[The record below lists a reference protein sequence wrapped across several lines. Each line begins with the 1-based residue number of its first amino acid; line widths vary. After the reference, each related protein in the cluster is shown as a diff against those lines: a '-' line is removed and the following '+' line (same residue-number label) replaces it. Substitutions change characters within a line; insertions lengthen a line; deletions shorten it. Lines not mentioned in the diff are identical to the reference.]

1 MARQRSPDR
10 NKAYEIFKEHNGDIT
25 NRKIAE
31 LLSTSEK
38 TVSEKTV
45 GGWKSKDGW
54 IDKLNGVL
62 HKNERSTP
70 KKDTEYSKK
79 KPGAPKGNKNAVN
92 NRGGAKKGNKNAVG
106 NSGGAAPLRNGNAAT
121 HGLYRKYLP
130 QEIYDL
136 KEELKEE
143 LKEAV
148 NNDSLSIIWDSIM
161 LQYTQIIHAQRI
173 MFVRDKEEITKE
185 LRKKKLTE
193 SGFEEE
199 WEIQFAW
206 DKQASFL
213 NAQSKAMST
222 LVTLI
227 EKYDRLANT
236 EEQKLRIEKLKK
248 EIASIKV
255 DGDTNQNTEDWKES
269 LMKIAERRRKQKE
282 AEANG

>member
-1 MARQRSPDR
+1 MARQRSSDR

-70 KKDTEYSKK
+70 KKDAEYSKK
-79 KPGAPKGNKNAVN
+79 KPGAPKGNKNAIN

-130 QEIYDL
+130 QELYDL
-136 KEELKEE
+136 KEELEE
-143 LKEAV
+143 AI
-148 NNDSLSIIWDSIM
+148 NNDPLSILWESIM
-161 LQYTQIIHAQRI
+161 LHHAQIIHAQRI
-173 MFVRDKEEITKE
+173 MFVKDNEDMTKE
-185 LRKKKLTE
+185 LRKNKLTE
-193 SGFEEE
+193 SGYEEE

-213 NAQSKAMST
+213 NAQSKALST
-222 LVTLI
+222 LSALI
-227 EKYDRLANT
+227 RDFDRLAN
-236 EEQKLRIEKLKK
+236 I
-248 EIASIKV
+248 
-255 DGDTNQNTEDWKES
+255 DD
-269 LMKIAERRRKQKE
+269 ERRAKLEFIQVQIDKIKSNTNNDDNDIE
-282 AEANG
+282 PVVIVDNISGDLNV

>member
-10 NKAYEIFKEHNGDIT
+10 NKAYEIFKEHKGDIT

-79 KPGAPKGNKNAVN
+79 KPGAPKGNKNAIN

-130 QEIYDL
+130 QELYDL
-136 KEELKEE
+136 KEELEE
-143 LKEAV
+143 AI
-148 NNDSLSIIWDSIM
+148 NNDPLSILWESIM
-161 LQYTQIIHAQRI
+161 LQHAQIIHAQRI
-173 MFVRDKEEITKE
+173 MFVNNKENMTKE
-185 LRKKKLTE
+185 LRKKKLSE

-213 NAQSKAMST
+213 NAQSKALST
-222 LVTLI
+222 LSALI
-227 EKYDRLANT
+227 RDFDRLAN
-236 EEQKLRIEKLKK
+236 I
-248 EIASIKV
+248 
-255 DGDTNQNTEDWKES
+255 DD
-269 LMKIAERRRKQKE
+269 ERRAKLEFIQVQIDKIKSTTNNDDNNIE
-282 AEANG
+282 PVVIVDNISGDLNV

>member
-10 NKAYEIFKEHNGDIT
+10 NKAYEIFKENNGDIT

-79 KPGAPKGNKNAVN
+79 KPGAPKGNKNAIN

-130 QEIYDL
+130 QELYDL
-136 KEELKEE
+136 KEELEE
-143 LKEAV
+143 AI
-148 NNDSLSIIWDSIM
+148 NNDPLSILWEGIM
-161 LQYTQIIHAQRI
+161 LQHAQIIHAQRI
-173 MFVRDKEEITKE
+173 MFVKDNKDMTKE
-185 LRKKKLTE
+185 LRKNKLSE

-213 NAQSKAMST
+213 NAQSKALST
-222 LVTLI
+222 LSALI
-227 EKYDRLANT
+227 RDFDRLAN
-236 EEQKLRIEKLKK
+236 I
-248 EIASIKV
+248 
-255 DGDTNQNTEDWKES
+255 DD
-269 LMKIAERRRKQKE
+269 ERRAKLEFIQVQIDKIKSNTNNDDNNIE
-282 AEANG
+282 PVVILDNISGDLNV

>member
-130 QEIYDL
+130 QEIYD
-136 KEELKEE
+136 LKEE

>member
-70 KKDTEYSKK
+70 KKVTEYSKK
-79 KPGAPKGNKNAVN
+79 KPGAPKGNKNAIN

-130 QEIYDL
+130 QELYDL
-136 KEELKEE
+136 KEELEE
-143 LKEAV
+143 AI
-148 NNDSLSIIWDSIM
+148 NNDPLSILWESIM
-161 LQYTQIIHAQRI
+161 LQHAQIIHAQRI
-173 MFVRDKEEITKE
+173 MFVKDNKDMTKE
-185 LRKKKLTE
+185 LRKNKLSE

-213 NAQSKAMST
+213 NAQSKALST
-222 LVTLI
+222 LSALI
-227 EKYDRLANT
+227 RDFDRLAN
-236 EEQKLRIEKLKK
+236 I
-248 EIASIKV
+248 
-255 DGDTNQNTEDWKES
+255 DD
-269 LMKIAERRRKQKE
+269 ERRAKLEFIQVQIDKIKSNTNNDDNDIE
-282 AEANG
+282 PVVIVDNISGDLNV

>member
-10 NKAYEIFKEHNGDIT
+10 NKAYEIFKEHNGNIT

-79 KPGAPKGNKNAVN
+79 KPGAPKGNKNAIN

-106 NSGGAAPLRNGNAAT
+106 NSGGSAPLRNGNAVS

-136 KEELKEE
+136 KEELKE
-143 LKEAV
+143 AV
-148 NNDSLSIIWDSIM
+148 NNESLTIIWDSII
-161 LQYTQIIHAQRI
+161 LQ
-173 MFVRDKEEITKE
+173 
-185 LRKKKLTE
+185 
-193 SGFEEE
+193 
-199 WEIQFAW
+199 
-206 DKQASFL
+206 
-213 NAQSKAMST
+213 
-222 LVTLI
+222 
-227 EKYDRLANT
+227 
-236 EEQKLRIEKLKK
+236 
-248 EIASIKV
+248 
-255 DGDTNQNTEDWKES
+255 
-269 LMKIAERRRKQKE
+269 
-282 AEANG
+282 

>member
-1 MARQRSPDR
+1 
-10 NKAYEIFKEHNGDIT
+10 GDIT

-70 KKDTEYSKK
+70 MEDTEYSKK

-130 QEIYDL
+130 QEIFDL
-136 KEELKEE
+136 KEELI
-143 LKEAV
+143 EAI
-148 NNDSLSIIWDSIM
+148 NNDPLAIIWESIM

-173 MFVRDKEEITKE
+173 MFVRDNEDMTKE
-185 LRKKKLTE
+185 LRKNKLTE

-269 LMKIAERRRKQKE
+269 LMKIAERRRKQRE
-282 AEANG
+282 AEANE

>member
-10 NKAYEIFKEHNGDIT
+10 NKAYEIFKEYNGDIT

-54 IDKLNGVL
+54 INKLNGVF

-92 NRGGAKKGNKNAVG
+92 NRGGAPKGNKNAVG

-136 KEELKEE
+136 KEELKE
-143 LKEAV
+143 AV
-148 NNDSLSIIWDSIM
+148 NNDSLTIIWDSIM

-173 MFVRDKEEITKE
+173 MFVKDNEDMTKE
-185 LRKKKLTE
+185 LRKNKLTE
-193 SGFEEE
+193 SGYEEE

-222 LVTLI
+222 LVNLI

-248 EIASIKV
+248 EIAAIKV

-282 AEANG
+282 AEANE

>member
-45 GGWKSKDGW
+45 GGWKSKDEW

-92 NRGGAKKGNKNAVG
+92 NRGGAKKGNKNAIG

-136 KEELKEE
+136 KEELKE
-143 LKEAV
+143 AV
-148 NNDSLSIIWDSIM
+148 NNDSLTIIWDSIM

-173 MFVRDKEEITKE
+173 MFVRDNEDMTKE
-185 LRKKKLTE
+185 LRKNKLTE

-222 LVTLI
+222 LVNLI

-248 EIASIKV
+248 EIAAIKV

-282 AEANG
+282 AEANE

>member
-10 NKAYEIFKEHNGDIT
+10 NKAYEIFKDHNGDIT

-70 KKDTEYSKK
+70 MEDTEYSKK

-130 QEIYDL
+130 QEIFDL
-136 KEELKEE
+136 KEELI
-143 LKEAV
+143 EAI
-148 NNDSLSIIWDSIM
+148 NNDPLAIIWESIM

-173 MFVRDKEEITKE
+173 MFIRDKEDMTKE

-282 AEANG
+282 AEANE

>member
-10 NKAYEIFKEHNGDIT
+10 NKAYEIFKEYNGDIT

-45 GGWKSKDGW
+45 GGWKSKDEW

-92 NRGGAKKGNKNAVG
+92 NRGGAPKGNKNAVG

-136 KEELKEE
+136 KEELKE
-143 LKEAV
+143 AV
-148 NNDSLSIIWDSIM
+148 NNDSLTIIWDSIM

-173 MFVRDKEEITKE
+173 MFVKDNEDMTKE
-185 LRKKKLTE
+185 LRKNKLTE
-193 SGFEEE
+193 SGYEEE

-222 LVTLI
+222 LVNLI

-248 EIASIKV
+248 EIAAIKV

-282 AEANG
+282 AEANE

>member
-10 NKAYEIFKEHNGDIT
+10 NKAYEIFKENNGDIT

-79 KPGAPKGNKNAVN
+79 KPGAPKGNKNAIN

-106 NSGGAAPLRNGNAAT
+106 NSGGSAPLRNGNAVT

-130 QEIYDL
+130 QEIFDL
-136 KEELKEE
+136 KEELI
-143 LKEAV
+143 EAI
-148 NNDSLSIIWDSIM
+148 NNDPLAIIWESIM

-173 MFVRDKEEITKE
+173 MFVKDNEDMTKE
-185 LRKKKLTE
+185 LRKNKLTE
-193 SGFEEE
+193 SGYEEE

-282 AEANG
+282 AEANE

>member
-31 LLSTSEK
+31 LLSASEK

-106 NSGGAAPLRNGNAAT
+106 NSGGAAPLRNSNAAT

-130 QEIYDL
+130 QEIFDL
-136 KEELKEE
+136 KEELI
-143 LKEAV
+143 EAI
-148 NNDSLSIIWDSIM
+148 NNDPLAIIWESIM

-173 MFVRDKEEITKE
+173 MFVRDNEDMTKE
-185 LRKKKLTE
+185 LRKNKLTE

-269 LMKIAERRRKQKE
+269 LMKIAERRRKQRE
-282 AEANG
+282 AEANE

>member
-38 TVSEKTV
+38 TVNEKTV

-92 NRGGAKKGNKNAVG
+92 NRGGAKKGNKNAIG
-106 NSGGAAPLRNGNAAT
+106 NSGGSAPLRNGNAAT

-130 QEIYDL
+130 KELYDL
-136 KEELKEE
+136 KEELEE
-143 LKEAV
+143 AIK
-148 NNDSLSIIWDSIM
+148 NDPLSILWESIM
-161 LQYTQIIHAQRI
+161 LQHAQIIHAQRI
-173 MFVRDKEEITKE
+173 MFVKDNKDMTKE
-185 LRKKKLTE
+185 LRKNKLSE

-213 NAQSKAMST
+213 NAQSKALST
-222 LVTLI
+222 LSALI
-227 EKYDRLANT
+227 RDFDRLAN
-236 EEQKLRIEKLKK
+236 I
-248 EIASIKV
+248 
-255 DGDTNQNTEDWKES
+255 DD
-269 LMKIAERRRKQKE
+269 ERRAKLEFIQVQIDKIKSNTNNDDNNIE
-282 AEANG
+282 PVVIVDNISGDLNV

>member
-38 TVSEKTV
+38 TVNEKTV

-70 KKDTEYSKK
+70 KKDAEYSKK
-79 KPGAPKGNKNAVN
+79 KPGAPKGNKNAIN

-130 QEIYDL
+130 QELYDL
-136 KEELKEE
+136 KEELEE
-143 LKEAV
+143 AI
-148 NNDSLSIIWDSIM
+148 NNDPLSILWESIM
-161 LQYTQIIHAQRI
+161 LQHAQIIHAQRI
-173 MFVRDKEEITKE
+173 MFVKDNEDMTKE
-185 LRKKKLTE
+185 LRKNKLTE
-193 SGFEEE
+193 SGYEEE

-213 NAQSKAMST
+213 NAQSKALST
-222 LVTLI
+222 LSALI
-227 EKYDRLANT
+227 RDFDRLAN
-236 EEQKLRIEKLKK
+236 I
-248 EIASIKV
+248 
-255 DGDTNQNTEDWKES
+255 DD
-269 LMKIAERRRKQKE
+269 ERRAKLEFIQVQIDKIKSNTNNDDNDIE
-282 AEANG
+282 PVVIVDNISGDLNV

>member
-38 TVSEKTV
+38 AVNEKTV
-45 GGWKSKDGW
+45 GGWKSKDEW

-79 KPGAPKGNKNAVN
+79 KPGAPKGNRNAVN
-92 NRGGAKKGNKNAVG
+92 NRGGAKKGNKNAIG
-106 NSGGAAPLRNGNAAT
+106 NPGGSAPLRNGNAAT

-130 QEIYDL
+130 KELYDL
-136 KEELKEE
+136 KEELEE
-143 LKEAV
+143 AI
-148 NNDSLSIIWDSIM
+148 NNDPLSILWEGIM
-161 LQYTQIIHAQRI
+161 LQHAQIIHAQRI
-173 MFVRDKEEITKE
+173 MFVNNKEDMTKE
-185 LRKKKLTE
+185 LRKKKLSE

-213 NAQSKAMST
+213 NAQSKALST
-222 LVTLI
+222 LSALI
-227 EKYDRLANT
+227 RDFDRLAN
-236 EEQKLRIEKLKK
+236 I
-248 EIASIKV
+248 
-255 DGDTNQNTEDWKES
+255 DD
-269 LMKIAERRRKQKE
+269 ERRAKLEFIQVQIDKIKS
-282 AEANG
+282 NTNNDDNNIDPVVIVDNVSGDLNV

>member
-70 KKDTEYSKK
+70 MEDTEYSKK

-130 QEIYDL
+130 QEIFDL
-136 KEELKEE
+136 KEELI
-143 LKEAV
+143 EAI
-148 NNDSLSIIWDSIM
+148 NNDPLAIIWESIM

-173 MFVRDKEEITKE
+173 MFIRDKEDMTKE
-185 LRKKKLTE
+185 LRKKKLNE

-248 EIASIKV
+248 EIAAIKV

-282 AEANG
+282 AEANE

>member
-136 KEELKEE
+136 KEELKE
-143 LKEAV
+143 AV
-148 NNDSLSIIWDSIM
+148 NNDSLTIIWDSIM

-173 MFVRDKEEITKE
+173 MFVKDNEDMTKE
-185 LRKKKLTE
+185 LRKNKLTE

-222 LVTLI
+222 LVNLI

-248 EIASIKV
+248 EIVAIKV

-282 AEANG
+282 AEVNE

>member
-70 KKDTEYSKK
+70 KEDTEYSKK

-130 QEIYDL
+130 QEIFDL
-136 KEELKEE
+136 KEELI
-143 LKEAV
+143 EAI
-148 NNDSLSIIWDSIM
+148 NNDPLAIIWESIM

-173 MFVRDKEEITKE
+173 MFVRDNEDMTKE
-185 LRKKKLTE
+185 LRKNKLTE

-269 LMKIAERRRKQKE
+269 LMKIAARRRKQKE
-282 AEANG
+282 AEANE

>member
-106 NSGGAAPLRNGNAAT
+106 NSGGAAPLRDGNAAT

-136 KEELKEE
+136 KEELKE
-143 LKEAV
+143 AV
-148 NNDSLSIIWDSIM
+148 NNDSLTIIWDSIM

-173 MFVRDKEEITKE
+173 MFVRDKEDMTKE

-222 LVTLI
+222 LVNLM

-248 EIASIKV
+248 EIAAIKV

-282 AEANG
+282 AEQNE

>member
-92 NRGGAKKGNKNAVG
+92 NRGGAKKGNKNAAG
-106 NSGGAAPLRNGNAAT
+106 NPGGSAPLRNGNAAT

-130 QEIYDL
+130 QELYDL
-136 KEELKEE
+136 KEELEE
-143 LKEAV
+143 AI
-148 NNDSLSIIWDSIM
+148 NNDPLSILWESIM
-161 LQYTQIIHAQRI
+161 LQHAQIIHAQRI
-173 MFVRDKEEITKE
+173 MFVNNKEDMTKE
-185 LRKKKLTE
+185 LRKKKLSE

-206 DKQASFL
+206 DKQARFL
-213 NAQSKAMST
+213 NAQSKALST
-222 LVTLI
+222 LSALI
-227 EKYDRLANT
+227 RDFDRLAN
-236 EEQKLRIEKLKK
+236 I
-248 EIASIKV
+248 
-255 DGDTNQNTEDWKES
+255 DD
-269 LMKIAERRRKQKE
+269 ERRAKLEFIQVQIDKIKSNTNNDDNNIE
-282 AEANG
+282 PVVIVDNISGDLNV

>member
-10 NKAYEIFKEHNGDIT
+10 NKAYEIFEEHKGDIT
-25 NRKIAE
+25 NRKISE

-106 NSGGAAPLRNGNAAT
+106 NSGGAAPLRNGNAVS

-136 KEELKEE
+136 KEELKE
-143 LKEAV
+143 AV
-148 NNDSLSIIWDSIM
+148 NNDSLTIIWDSII

-173 MFVRDKEEITKE
+173 MFVRDKEDMTKE

-222 LVTLI
+222 LVALI

-248 EIASIKV
+248 EIAAIKI
-255 DGDTNQNTEDWKES
+255 DSDTGQNTEDWKES
-269 LMKIAERRRKQKE
+269 LMKIAERRRKMKE
-282 AEANG
+282 AEKHE

>member
-79 KPGAPKGNKNAVN
+79 KPGAPKGNKNAIN
-92 NRGGAKKGNKNAVG
+92 NRGGAKKGNKNAIG
-106 NSGGAAPLRNGNAAT
+106 NSGGSAPLRNGNAAT

-130 QEIYDL
+130 KELYDL
-136 KEELKEE
+136 KEELEE
-143 LKEAV
+143 AIK
-148 NNDSLSIIWDSIM
+148 NDPLSILWESIM
-161 LQYTQIIHAQRI
+161 LQHAQIIHAQRI
-173 MFVRDKEEITKE
+173 MFVKDNEDMTKE
-185 LRKKKLTE
+185 LRKNKLTE
-193 SGFEEE
+193 SGYEEE

-213 NAQSKAMST
+213 NAQSKALST
-222 LVTLI
+222 LSALI
-227 EKYDRLANT
+227 RDFDRLAN
-236 EEQKLRIEKLKK
+236 I
-248 EIASIKV
+248 
-255 DGDTNQNTEDWKES
+255 DD
-269 LMKIAERRRKQKE
+269 ERRAKLEFIQVQIDKIKSNTNNDDNNIE
-282 AEANG
+282 PVVIVDNISGDLNV

>member
-38 TVSEKTV
+38 AVNEKTV
-45 GGWKSKDGW
+45 GGWKSKDEW

-62 HKNERSTP
+62 PKNERSTP
-70 KKDTEYSKK
+70 KKDAEYSKK

-106 NSGGAAPLRNGNAAT
+106 NPGGSAPLRNGNAAT

-130 QEIYDL
+130 KELYDL
-136 KEELKEE
+136 KEELEE
-143 LKEAV
+143 AI
-148 NNDSLSIIWDSIM
+148 NNDPLSILWESIM
-161 LQYTQIIHAQRI
+161 LQHAQIIHAQRI
-173 MFVRDKEEITKE
+173 MFVNNKEDMTKE
-185 LRKKKLTE
+185 LRKKKLSE

-213 NAQSKAMST
+213 NAQSKALST
-222 LVTLI
+222 LSALI
-227 EKYDRLANT
+227 RDFDRLAN
-236 EEQKLRIEKLKK
+236 I
-248 EIASIKV
+248 
-255 DGDTNQNTEDWKES
+255 DD
-269 LMKIAERRRKQKE
+269 ERRAKLEFIQVQIDKIKSNTNNDDNNIE
-282 AEANG
+282 PVVIVDNISGDLNV

>member
-136 KEELKEE
+136 KEELKE
-143 LKEAV
+143 AV
-148 NNDSLSIIWDSIM
+148 NNDSLTIIWDSIM

-173 MFVRDKEEITKE
+173 MFVRDKEDMTKE

-222 LVTLI
+222 LVNLI

-248 EIASIKV
+248 EIAAIKV

-282 AEANG
+282 AEANE

>member
-92 NRGGAKKGNKNAVG
+92 NRGGAKKGNENAVG

-136 KEELKEE
+136 KEELKE
-143 LKEAV
+143 AV
-148 NNDSLSIIWDSIM
+148 NNDSLTIIWDSIM

-173 MFVRDKEEITKE
+173 MFVKDNEDMTKE
-185 LRKKKLTE
+185 LRKNKLTE

-222 LVTLI
+222 LVNLI

-248 EIASIKV
+248 EIAAIKV

-282 AEANG
+282 AEQNE

>member
-54 IDKLNGVL
+54 IGKLNGVL

-106 NSGGAAPLRNGNAAT
+106 NPGGSAPLRNGNAAT

-130 QEIYDL
+130 KELYVL
-136 KEELKEE
+136 KEELEE
-143 LKEAV
+143 AI
-148 NNDSLSIIWDSIM
+148 NNDPLSILWESIM
-161 LQYTQIIHAQRI
+161 LQHAQIIHAQRI
-173 MFVRDKEEITKE
+173 MFVNNKEDMTKE
-185 LRKKKLTE
+185 LRKKKLSE

-213 NAQSKAMST
+213 NAQSKALST
-222 LVTLI
+222 LSALI
-227 EKYDRLANT
+227 RDFDRLAN
-236 EEQKLRIEKLKK
+236 I
-248 EIASIKV
+248 
-255 DGDTNQNTEDWKES
+255 DD
-269 LMKIAERRRKQKE
+269 ERRAKLEFIQVQIDKIKSNTNNDDNNIE
-282 AEANG
+282 PVVIVDNISGDLNV

>member
-136 KEELKEE
+136 KEELKE
-143 LKEAV
+143 AV

-173 MFVRDKEEITKE
+173 MFVRDKEDMTKE

-222 LVTLI
+222 LVNLI

-248 EIASIKV
+248 EIGAIKV

-282 AEANG
+282 AEQNE

>member
-25 NRKIAE
+25 NRKISE

-45 GGWKSKDGW
+45 GGWKYKDGW

-106 NSGGAAPLRNGNAAT
+106 NPGGSAPLRNGNAAT

-130 QEIYDL
+130 QELYDL
-136 KEELKEE
+136 KEELEE
-143 LKEAV
+143 AI
-148 NNDSLSIIWDSIM
+148 NNDPLSILWESIM
-161 LQYTQIIHAQRI
+161 LQHAQIIHAQRI
-173 MFVRDKEEITKE
+173 MFVNNKEDMTKE
-185 LRKKKLTE
+185 LRKKKLSE

-213 NAQSKAMST
+213 NAQSKALST
-222 LVTLI
+222 LSALI
-227 EKYDRLANT
+227 KDFDRLAN
-236 EEQKLRIEKLKK
+236 I
-248 EIASIKV
+248 
-255 DGDTNQNTEDWKES
+255 DD
-269 LMKIAERRRKQKE
+269 ERRAKLEFIQVQIDKIKSTTNNDDNNIE
-282 AEANG
+282 PVVIVDNISGDLNV